1 MKKFILSF
9 TINSFYVSIV
19 NGKINE
25 VKEEIHMKQ
34 NIKWKS
40 YEIIALIIS
49 IIFLILASLNL
60 LDVTTFNENIQSL
73 FYSIFL
79 LGMFVVTVRK
89 STIVS
94 ILFLVAGIL
103 FFISIL

>member
-1 MKKFILSF
+1 
-9 TINSFYVSIV
+9 
-19 NGKINE
+19 
-25 VKEEIHMKQ
+25 MKQ

-89 STIVS
+89 SIIVS

>member
-1 MKKFILSF
+1 
-9 TINSFYVSIV
+9 
-19 NGKINE
+19 
-25 VKEEIHMKQ
+25 MKQ

-60 LDVTTFNENIQSL
+60 LDVTAFSENIQSL

-89 STIVS
+89 SIIVS

>member
-1 MKKFILSF
+1 
-9 TINSFYVSIV
+9 
-19 NGKINE
+19 
-25 VKEEIHMKQ
+25 MKQ

>member
-1 MKKFILSF
+1 
-9 TINSFYVSIV
+9 
-19 NGKINE
+19 
-25 VKEEIHMKQ
+25 MKQ
-34 NIKWKS
+34 NIKWQS
-40 YEIIALIIS
+40 YEIIALVIS

-60 LDVTTFNENIQSL
+60 LDVTKFKENIQSL

-94 ILFLVAGIL
+94 ILFLIAGIL

>member
-1 MKKFILSF
+1 
-9 TINSFYVSIV
+9 
-19 NGKINE
+19 
-25 VKEEIHMKQ
+25 MKQ
-34 NIKWKS
+34 NIKWQS

-60 LDVTTFNENIQSL
+60 LDVTKFKENIQSL

-94 ILFLVAGIL
+94 ILFLIAGIL

>member
-1 MKKFILSF
+1 
-9 TINSFYVSIV
+9 
-19 NGKINE
+19 
-25 VKEEIHMKQ
+25 MKQ

-60 LDVTTFNENIQSL
+60 LDVTAFSENIQSL